1 MPPQHPATP
10 PQAAPLHRLSRPL
23 YAGDP
28 GNSVCADQVGDSVR
42 AMKAPS
48 ADQVG
53 DSVLIAQP
61 SRVSGRHVPR
71 ASLVVTSLARLWSSR
86 PSRVSGRHVPP
97 ASLVGTSL
105 ARLWSARPSRVSGRH
120 VPPASLVVTSLPR
133 LWSSRPSLPSGR
145 HVPDKTPSSA
155 SFQCLALLWLSRPP
169 SRQAA
174 GRGGAAA
181 GAGGPARRRRARQDA
196 AARVRPPPARRSL
209 GARTGGEVS
218 LTSQES
224 FRPQLLVYGP
234 NKLQKCLQWG
244 SDRRPRRRVFGLV
257 SGSFH

>member
-28 GNSVCADQVGDSVR
+28 GNSVCADQ
-42 AMKAPS
+42 AE
-48 ADQVG
+48 
-53 DSVLIAQP
+53 DSVL
-61 SRVSGRHVPR
+61 V
-71 ASLVVTSLARLWSSR
+71 AR
-86 PSRVSGRHVPP
+86 
-97 ASLVGTSL
+97 
-105 ARLWSARPSRVSGRH
+105 
-120 VPPASLVVTSLPR
+120 ASLVVTSLPR

-196 AARVRPPPARRSL
+196 AARVRPRPARRSR
-209 GARTGGEVS
+209 GARTGGELS

-234 NKLQKCLQWG
+234 KTLQKCLQWG
-244 SDRRPRRRVFGLV
+244 SERWPRTRVLGLV

>member
-86 PSRVSGRHVPP
+86 PRQDTLFRIFSLSR
-97 ASLVGTSL
+97 
-105 ARLWSARPSRVSGRH
+105 
-120 VPPASLVVTSLPR
+120 ASLVVTSPL
-133 LWSSRPSLPSGR
+133 
-145 HVPDKTPSSA
+145 
-155 SFQCLALLWLSRPP
+155 
-169 SRQAA
+169 AA
-174 GRGGAAA
+174 GCGMRRGCSRRWWPGSPPPGPPRRCSTGAA
-181 GAGGPARRRRARQDA
+181 
-196 AARVRPPPARRSL
+196 PP
-209 GARTGGEVS
+209 RTAVA
-218 LTSQES
+218 
-224 FRPQLLVYGP
+224 
-234 NKLQKCLQWG
+234 WG
-244 SDRRPRRRVFGLV
+244 SDRRRSISDLSREFSAATVSVRTQQAAEVLAVGLGQAA
-257 SGSFH
+257 S